1 MPIPTRYNTTSSIIL
16 YDVTNFEF
24 HQNFIFQEYFF
35 QSMHSVI
42 LYKLILTIL
51 SHDSSLSS
59 NLFHTHI
66 FFFFIIIFLF
76 FFFFFFFACFNRT
89 SLQLILQY
97 SVISILFP
105 SINLVFISPFPSSLT
120 AFSSFILSLPS
131 GGSFKGGTDI
141 CAPLIRGSELVE
153 NNVEWGGADLLM
165 VTGETRDRE
174 INR

>member
-1 MPIPTRYNTTSSIIL
+1 MIPRCLRIYFTPTS
-16 YDVTNFEF
+16 F
-24 HQNFIFQEYFF
+24 
-35 QSMHSVI
+35 
-42 LYKLILTIL
+42 
-51 SHDSSLSS
+51 SS
-59 NLFHTHI
+59 
-66 FFFFIIIFLF
+66 
-76 FFFFFFFACFNRT
+76 FFFFFFAYFNRT

-105 SINLVFISPFPSSLT
+105 SINLVFISPFPSSLTAFSFT

-174 INR
+174 INRLIDR